1 MMQKQVWYLQKKF
14 NIELVRLEYYDRR
27 FIEDTFVEKPW
38 VQFVEI
44 LRSWLSLSVEIP
56 ETATL

>member
-14 NIELVRLEYYDRR
+14 NIELVRLEYYDRS